1 MSRVITFSRSFPA
14 YHPKKGEPTHFV
26 EGILNTM
33 AAILPSDYYS
43 FLKLNSGNEKL
54 AETLFSTITENI
66 TLFNKS
72 HTIRAGHR
80 WKVGE
85 KFSPRVWSGKPY
97 KSPMITIAPDIEI
110 KKVWDFKIEGEV
122 FRMRR
127 TDRPDYNWFILGYH
141 DLKIIAANDGLS
153 IENLYAWFQ
162 YPKPFD
168 GQIICW
174 NGSIN
179 Y

>member
-1 MSRVITFSRSFPA
+1 MARVITFSRTFPA
-14 YHPKKGEPTHFV
+14 YHPKKGQPTYFV

-33 AAILPSDYYS
+33 AGILPSDYYS
-43 FLKLNSGNEKL
+43 FLKLNSGNEKV
-54 AETLFSTITENI
+54 AEAFFDTITEDI

-72 HTIRAGHR
+72 HTIRAGRR
-80 WKVGE
+80 WKAGD

-97 KSPMITIAPDIEI
+97 NSKMITIAPDIEI
-110 KKVWDFKIEGEV
+110 KKVWDFEV
-122 FRMRR
+122 GPFGLV
-127 TDRPDYNWFILGYH
+127 FINCLSVS
-141 DLKIIAANDGLS
+141 DSTFEKVASNDGLTLD
-153 IENLYAWFQ
+153 ELKEWFQ

-174 NGSIN
+174 NESII